1 MSKKSRDQRK
11 RRRAKLGLEEKV
23 TPKESKVVLKE
34 ETGKKGRIEALNF
47 LVLWNTKDKVE
58 WKFNKTR

>member
-1 MSKKSRDQRK
+1 MQRK
-11 RRRAKLGLEEKV
+11 RKRIKLAAEVKS

-34 ETGKKGRIEALNF
+34 ETGKRARTEALNY
-47 LVLWNTKDKVE
+47 LVIWSGKEKNEEGRTE